1 MPCVFSMLPFGIYDH
16 WKELETSVDVM
27 YLLGWSDSTQKMLT
41 WLHIITASL
50 HHLDL
55 SISGLLFVSDWKCTL
70 FLSPLLCSI
79 IIPLSPTFFAYKIMF
94 CVIHLIAQ
102 TRNLNPNNQGGKL
115 DSKISFLLFQFLVFL
130 LSAKVFFVKIK

>member
-1 MPCVFSMLPFGIYDH
+1 MNSSFFNKKTRTCSCSTNNTSAVLIESHAMCLPYVTFGIYDY

-94 CVIHLIAQ
+94 CH
-102 TRNLNPNNQGGKL
+102 TF
-115 DSKISFLLFQFLVFL
+115 DSTDQKFKS
-130 LSAKVFFVKIK
+130 K